1 MNMLGKHF
9 YIANQTNE
17 FRHVDDKLDVVYRFV
32 IQHLKTELRQ
42 DLVNTFHHFH
52 SSVQQLLPRVDHLK

>member
-1 MNMLGKHF
+1 
-9 YIANQTNE
+9 
-17 FRHVDDKLDVVYRFV
+17 LDVVYRFV

-42 DLVNTFHHFH
+42 GLVNTFHHFH